1 MRIKTSLIAAAAA
14 LMLLASSAQGG
25 LAAETSQKKVTVR
38 QEITLSADPFVLDDH
53 VMIPL
58 RSFAESLNC
67 RVTWDGS
74 EKEIKVYSQDKELYC
89 LRVGSNKA
97 QVSGREHALKNRVEL
112 IDGTSFVE
120 ADFLESAHGVKLDE
134 NGIDIQKHIYSFENG
149 TAGFQAVFSDYHY
162 DPSGDYDIYE
172 LTSDYRKIPVD
183 GRESMGLYIAS
194 HNRSDDIF
202 MGYIKEISGLEPG
215 REYNVSVEFL
225 LATDVEGG
233 LIGIGGAPG
242 ESVFVKCG
250 ASTVRPEVILENGYF
265 SLNIDKGAQNNNGE
279 QMQLIGDMAKPEGS
293 PEGFVFKQM
302 TASFTVKTN
311 DEGRFY
317 LIIGTDSGFE
327 GFTEYY
333 IDDVILNIN

>member
-1 MRIKTSLIAAAAA
+1 M
-14 LMLLASSAQGG
+14 
-25 LAAETSQKKVTVR
+25 
-38 QEITLSADPFVLDDH
+38 
-53 VMIPL
+53 
-58 RSFAESLNC
+58 
-67 RVTWDGS
+67 
-74 EKEIKVYSQDKELYC
+74 
-89 LRVGSNKA
+89 
-97 QVSGREHALKNRVEL
+97 
-112 IDGTSFVE
+112 
-120 ADFLESAHGVKLDE
+120 
-134 NGIDIQKHIYSFENG
+134 
-149 TAGFQAVFSDYHY
+149 
-162 DPSGDYDIYE
+162 
-172 LTSDYRKIPVD
+172 
-183 GRESMGLYIAS
+183 
-194 HNRSDDIF
+194 
-202 MGYIKEISGLEPG
+202 
-215 REYNVSVEFL
+215 SVEFL